1 MKPNSTTPVLDL
13 ALEFTKL
20 LQAQLSTDVLNT
32 VRKLNA
38 LEQDSDICHTHNFCD
53 ANQVMIDALDEL
65 HETFDPQDAAQ
76 GNWIDAAWSL
86 AKLAGFREDI
96 IRSLADVMGVDQ

>member
-38 LEQDSDICHTHNFCD
+38 LEQDSAICHTHNFCD

-65 HETFDPQDAAQ
+65 HETFDPQDVAQ
-76 GNWIDAAWSL
+76 GVWIDAAWSL
-86 AKLAGFREDI
+86 AKLAGFMPKKVCAI
-96 IRSLADVMGVDQ
+96 ADEFGVDQ